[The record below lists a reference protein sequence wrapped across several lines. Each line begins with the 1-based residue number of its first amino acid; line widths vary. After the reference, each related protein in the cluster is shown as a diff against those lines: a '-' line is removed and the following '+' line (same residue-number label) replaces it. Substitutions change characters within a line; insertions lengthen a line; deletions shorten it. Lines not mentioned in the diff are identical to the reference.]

1 MTKLQIHFS
10 AFWITI
16 FNGLKGLGASHYD
29 INISKYA
36 PPPLFISLLV
46 VSSRSKQKT
55 RALLS
60 PCPPSVTMV
69 CGLFN
74 LLPLPMSSTGF
85 LVPTIVITLQPDHTS
100 FLSSPHSYVA
110 FPQSTFNLLPCWL
123 LEASSTNM
131 IILYFSFYD
140 SVILSIQLFLFSTS
154 VSLYRMSAF
163 FVLLLW
169 AISLVAQSCPA
180 LCYPMDC
187 SMPGFLCILLLF
199 NHFEACRAPEMPYAF
214 FFFSQPLFSTQGI
227 HWISHSL
234 HYSSLKLYHFL
245 LEVFFDH
252 QPFDSQ
258 TTHLLRGSTVVNRV
272 YDTKAKLDVR
282 CFVSLS
288 PLDADQTEKNGHDL
302 L

>member
-16 FNGLKGLGASHYD
+16 FSGLKGLGASHYD
-29 INISKYA
+29 INVSKYA
-36 PPPLFISLLV
+36 PPPMFISLLI
-46 VSSRSKQKT
+46 VSSKSKQKT

-100 FLSSPHSYVA
+100 FLSSSPHSYVA

-140 SVILSIQLFLFSTS
+140 SVILRIQLFLFSTS
-154 VSLYRMSAF
+154 VSL
-163 FVLLLW
+163 
-169 AISLVAQSCPA
+169 
-180 LCYPMDC
+180 
-187 SMPGFLCILLLF
+187 
-199 NHFEACRAPEMPYAF
+199 
-214 FFFSQPLFSTQGI
+214 
-227 HWISHSL
+227 
-234 HYSSLKLYHFL
+234 
-245 LEVFFDH
+245 
-252 QPFDSQ
+252 
-258 TTHLLRGSTVVNRV
+258 
-272 YDTKAKLDVR
+272 
-282 CFVSLS
+282 
-288 PLDADQTEKNGHDL
+288 
-302 L
+302 